1 MRTKNTVAYETES
14 NPTSLPRR
22 AHVWAGLGLLFVGFF
37 VPPLGEID
45 SSVLVAYGEVSTF
58 SGSLLGIDYRYR
70 YRQGQHGKS

>member
-1 MRTKNTVAYETES
+1 MRRKATLHL
-14 NPTSLPRR
+14 SL
-22 AHVWAGLGLLFVGFF
+22 AVLMCAAGLGLLFVGFF

-70 YRQGQHGKS
+70 YRQGQHEKS